1 MLLLLT
7 MACMPCLLE
16 RTDRSCEDWPPGGQ
30 DTDTADTGE
39 GGEDT
44 GPSVIST
51 DEGDGVTETWVD
63 ATAYLDF
70 VYLSLATGLEV
81 EVADPLSSTD
91 WDLGFERYLIASNG
105 GVSGPGEMEAVVV
118 TDTSFEDLT
127 TAPTDGYT
135 SDLPDDDDENQNPE
149 YALGDWFEYG
159 EENHTLT
166 PLNQVYVVKAVSGSY
181 YKLQILDYYDDAGTP
196 AYITF
201 RWAAVA
207 GPTE

>member
-7 MACMPCLLE
+7 LACMPCLLE
-16 RTDRSCEDWPPGGQ
+16 RTDRSCEDWPPGAK
-30 DTDTADTGE
+30 DTDTGDTAE
-39 GGEDT
+39 EEQDT

-51 DEGDGVTETWVD
+51 NEGDGVTQTWVD

-105 GVSGPGEMEAVVV
+105 GVSGPGGVEAVVV
-118 TDTSFEDLT
+118 TDVSFEDLT
-127 TAPTDGYT
+127 TAPSEGYV

-149 YALGDWFEYG
+149 YALGDWFAYA

-166 PLNQVYVVKAVSGSY
+166 PLDQVYVVKAVSGSY
-181 YKLQILDYYDDAGTP
+181 YKVQIMDYYDNAGTP

-201 RWAAVA
+201 RWAPVA